1 VGNKKQIIDLDEMG
15 KQLDVPMVP
24 YKLPDGRELSH
35 PNWGKAHFN
44 KAMEMLESYRKEPDT
59 VLLVTKSHSPW
70 LTMAIING
78 MKPMVA
84 KYLYPNLDGEELE
97 MVTLKRGTPE
107 NNYDVAFE
115 IVEEG
120 EKLFI
125 NMNSDRPDMKYDSPD
140 AVPHTFEMKNLP
152 KVMIPEI
159 PSGKDVFIHAKG
171 MFCVM
176 VCVALNYITESKSVS
191 IACHLTDYY
200 CGYSSD
206 PAREVGDVEVRTL
219 ENNL

>member
-1 VGNKKQIIDLDEMG
+1 MENKKQVIDLDEMG
-15 KQLDVPMVP
+15 KQLDVPMAP
-24 YKLPDGRELSH
+24 LKLPDGREVSH
-35 PNWGKAHFN
+35 ASWGKADFN
-44 KAMEMLESYRKEPDT
+44 KATELLESYRKEPDT
-59 VLLVTKSHSPW
+59 VLLVTNSPAPW
-70 LTMAIING
+70 ITMGIING
-78 MKPMVA
+78 MKPMVVN
-84 KYLYPNLDGEELE
+84 YLYPRPDGEELE
-97 MVTLKRGTPE
+97 MVPLKRGTPE

-115 IVEEG
+115 IFEEG

-125 NMNSDRPDMKYDSPD
+125 NMTSDRPDVMD
-140 AVPHTFEMKNLP
+140 VGHHTFDTKNLP

-191 IACHLTDYY
+191 IACHDTDYY

-206 PAREVGDVEVRTL
+206 PAREIGDVAVRTL
-219 ENNL
+219 PNNL